1 MSLYDATIKEL
12 EEIYDDRLSK
22 LPSRAPIY
30 TATERVPMIN
40 RIRGAEHVHQIYKKD
55 LDEIYRPKLRELR
68 EKYKDRKRCFLIGNG
83 PSLNETD
90 LSMLKDE
97 VTFAVNGFFLKA
109 KDLDWKPTFYLVED
123 HLVAEDRAPWIS
135 EFKGSTKLFPA
146 YLGYAFPA
154 AEDTIFYN
162 HRPRKSYPNGFDFS
176 LEADKITYTGCTVT
190 FSMMQIAAYLGFEEI
205 YLIGVDASYD
215 IPQDA
220 QEGQDYAVGVL
231 DMKSDDPNHFDPDYF
246 GKGFRWHDPQ
256 VEKMVEAYSEARRTL
271 KGTGQTI
278 YNATVGGMLEVFER
292 RSFHSIFPNA
302 KSPEKVALENEAKQ
316 LAKTPRMLVIDMTAM
331 GNGTATGEIKSTL
344 FAGWPSEQILQV
356 AKHGKDQLSL
366 VKMVDDSYPSRV
378 AQEEEVNAAIDAFDP
393 EVIMYRQVPNTPE
406 LHAFAMKTI
415 ERLNVPLVTWLMD
428 DWPAELERKDP
439 EQWAVQGPDLIQLL
453 DKSAIRL
460 SICDAMSDAFEKR
473 YGHPFTA
480 YANGVNPV
488 DWAELRHQEG
498 KQLRVRY
505 AGGLAPNMTLES
517 VLRVAEAVENL
528 AQKGRPISLEI
539 NTQQWWYRDHGDKFE
554 QFKFTRIE
562 TTNRPTEEYRA
573 WLREADAVVIAYNF
587 NEETRRYVQY
597 SMANK
602 TPECLASGAVVFA
615 HGPEDFATIS
625 YLKSTKGASV
635 ITEPEV
641 SAVEAELL
649 ALLENPGQRNLLAE
663 RARKVAFSHRNV
675 IKLRDSLRASIAQAV
690 AGVPQCSNETDQL
703 PVNQLPPN
711 EAFSE
716 ELHSFPE
723 GNIDSLKFMQTLA
736 QKDRVANDPLL
747 LKVAAANLLLEPKD
761 TMSLLGKN
769 RQVKE
774 ALETLIAELPS
785 YDQNKSHYLRV
796 ESFVSTR
803 LGVSITGRHAAE

>member
-1 MSLYDATIKEL
+1 MNLYEATTKEL

-30 TATERVPMIN
+30 TATERVPMID
-40 RIRGAEHVHQIYKKD
+40 RIRGAEHVDQIYKKD
-55 LDEIYRPKLRELR
+55 LDAIYRPKLRELK
-68 EKYKDRKRCFLIGNG
+68 EKYKDHKRCFLIGNG

-123 HLVAEDRAPWIS
+123 HLVAEDRAPWIN

-162 HRPRKSYPNGFDFS
+162 HRPRKSYPDGYDFS
-176 LEADKITYTGCTVT
+176 MEADKITYTGCTVT

-215 IPQDA
+215 IPADA

-231 DMKSDDPNHFDPDYF
+231 DMKSDDTNHFDPDYF

-271 KGTGQTI
+271 EGTGQTI

-292 RSFHSIFPNA
+292 RSFHSIFPEA
-302 KSPEKVALENEAKQ
+302 KSPEVVAAENEAKQ

-356 AKHGKDQLSL
+356 AKHGKDQMAL
-366 VKMVDDSYPSRV
+366 VTMGEDDTYPAKVST
-378 AQEEEVNAAIDAFDP
+378 AEEVTAAIDAFDP
-393 EVIMYRQVPNTPE
+393 EVIMYRQVPNTSE
-406 LHAFAMKTI
+406 LHAFAMQTI

-428 DWPAELERKDP
+428 DWPAEMERNDP
-439 EQWAVQGPDLIQLL
+439 EQWAVHGPDLIKLL
-453 DKSAIRL
+453 EQSAVRL
-460 SICDAMSDAFEKR
+460 SICDAMSKAFEER
-473 YGHPFTA
+473 YGHPFKA

-505 AGGLAPNMTLES
+505 AGGLAPNMTLDS

-528 AQKGRPISLEI
+528 AKKGKPVSFEI
-539 NTQQWWYRDHGDKFE
+539 NTQKWWHRDHGDKFDK
-554 QFKFTRIE
+554 FKFTRIE
-562 TTNRPTEEYRA
+562 TTNRPTEEYRE

-615 HGPEDFATIS
+615 HGPADFATIA
-625 YLKSTKGASV
+625 YLGSTDAAAVVTK
-635 ITEPEV
+635 PEV
-641 SAVEAELL
+641 SALEAELVS
-649 ALLENPGQRNLLAE
+649 LLDNPGKRNQLAE
-663 RARKVAFSHRNV
+663 KARQIAFRDRNV
-675 IKLRDSLRASIAQAV
+675 VKLRDALRASIAQAV
-690 AGVPQCSNETDQL
+690 AGVPQVSEFIKKPVAAPISGIDQDL
-703 PVNQLPPN
+703 FDAP
-711 EAFSE
+711 
-716 ELHSFPE
+716 LHTP
-723 GNIDSLKFMQTLA
+723 DSLEFMQLLA
-736 QKDRVANDPLL
+736 KKAGAKSDPLL
-747 LKVAAANLLLEPKD
+747 LKIAAANLLLAPKD
-761 TMSLLGKN
+761 TLSVLGSS
-769 RQVKE
+769 QVRAAVDKV
-774 ALETLIAELPS
+774 LSGLPAS
-785 YDQNKSHYLRV
+785 NPDKTHFLRV
-796 ESFVSTR
+796 ESFVAAR
-803 LGVSITGRHAAE
+803 LGASKTGKHAAE